1 MNLLARHVIF
11 RALLRWTAAVA
22 FCIPLKHRPH
32 ARLSSR
38 RSGEL
43 GRITV
48 QAVAVGRELY
58 SGMFDEFPDLK
69 FVHTMFGGNWFA
81 LQNLLAPHV
90 SVKKKEAMNRLAT
103 NISREDYF
111 RYLKNNIY
119 FDSTHPMSWSKEEL
133 ECAVQVCGA
142 DHILLGSSFPVFYEW
157 MTRSVGAINAL
168 DIDEEDRKLIL
179 GGNAARLF
187 NL

>member
-1 MNLLARHVIF
+1 
-11 RALLRWTAAVA
+11 
-22 FCIPLKHRPH
+22 
-32 ARLSSR
+32 
-38 RSGEL
+38 
-43 GRITV
+43 
-48 QAVAVGRELY
+48 
-58 SGMFDEFPDLK
+58 MFDEFPDLK

>member
-1 MNLLARHVIF
+1 MEFEFGKYHL
-11 RALLRWTAAVA
+11 
-22 FCIPLKHRPH
+22 PH
-32 ARLSSR
+32 FQLPQ
-38 RSGEL
+38 GWDN
-43 GRITV
+43 G
-48 QAVAVGRELY
+48 
-58 SGMFDEFPDLK
+58 
-69 FVHTMFGGNWFA
+69 
-81 LQNLLAPHV
+81 
-90 SVKKKEAMNRLAT
+90 
-103 NISREDYF
+103 EDYF

-157 MTRSVGAINAL
+157 MARSVGAINAL